1 MKKRKN
7 RVFPVWSF
15 QEEEDWLNEMAEQGW
30 LLEAVTFCGYDFV
43 SVEPGS
49 YQIRLQLLKER
60 GDAEESRDYI
70 QFVEDTGAEHIASY
84 GRWVYFR
91 KQTNGKDFQLFS
103 DIASRKKHLRTVQ
116 ILILPIL
123 LIMSLNFSNMSL
135 LRENSPVRIVIW
147 IFSLL
152 MGALLIYGL
161 VRLELKIR
169 EMEKEKDYTE

>member
-1 MKKRKN
+1 MKTRKM
-7 RVFPVWSF
+7 RVFPAWSF
-15 QEEEDWLNEMAEQGW
+15 QQEENWLNDMAQQGW
-30 LLEAVTFCGYDFV
+30 FLEAVSPFVYDFTA
-43 SVEPGS
+43 VEPGS
-49 YQIRLQLLKER
+49 YQIRLQLLTEAKES
-60 GDAEESRDYI
+60 EKSRDYL
-70 QFVEDTGAEHIASY
+70 QFVEDIGAQQIAAF
-84 GRWVYFR
+84 GRWVYF
-91 KQTNGKDFQLFS
+91 KKKTDGKEFQLFS